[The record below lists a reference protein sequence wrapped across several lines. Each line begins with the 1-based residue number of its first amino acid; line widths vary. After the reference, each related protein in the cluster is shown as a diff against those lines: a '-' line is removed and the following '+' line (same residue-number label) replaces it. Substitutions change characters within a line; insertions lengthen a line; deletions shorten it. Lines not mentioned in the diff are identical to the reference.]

1 MARILV
7 IDDEP
12 SMLDL
17 LDTVLRRKG
26 HEVVLTEHGQKGVK
40 LFQREH
46 PHVTILDLKIPD
58 MDGLVVLKEI
68 RTFDPNAPVI
78 ILKGFGTEESVRQAR
93 KLGVTEFLQ
102 KGFSLHILGAA
113 LDRVLRHMKRTMEMD
128 ERRQFSRFWA
138 QFPISLF

>member
-1 MARILV
+1 
-7 IDDEP
+7 
-12 SMLDL
+12 
-17 LDTVLRRKG
+17 
-26 HEVVLTEHGQKGVK
+26 
-40 LFQREH
+40 
-46 PHVTILDLKIPD
+46 VTILDLKMPD

-78 ILKGFGTEESVRQAR
+78 ILTGFGTEESVRQAR

-128 ERRQFSRFWA
+128 ERRQFSRFLA